1 MKTRDFLMIDLPLS
15 IIYGF
20 GIYYLPESFKIVILG
35 ILGLVLLF
43 LYILYKLAYLGIKI
57 DENGVDRIRCILRAT
72 IQQQEIIENA
82 YLLYLQNASVIKF
95 HIKFNKVV
103 KHNFYKNY
111 KSAFIDK
118 FDREPSKAFIW
129 FVYYDLLT
137 CLSIKS
143 ILMDNYRIEQ
153 EYGLDRSKETGENL
167 TYKKYQ
173 NLIEE
178 VNALSSQIDD
188 RINQLDDHLKFILSL
203 PEVVAECDKI
213 RLMMDDC
220 NNKID
225 QAKELRKI
233 LDACGTI

>member
-1 MKTRDFLMIDLPLS
+1 METRNFLMIVLPLS
-15 IIYGF
+15 IICGF
-20 GIYYLPESFKIVILG
+20 GIYYLPKDSQIVILSILG

-43 LYILYKLAYLGIKI
+43 LYKLACLGIKI
-57 DENGVDRIRCILRAT
+57 DENGVDRVRCILRST
-72 IQQQEIIENA
+72 IHQQEIIEDA

-95 HIKFNKVV
+95 HIKFNKTV

-118 FDREPSKAFIW
+118 FDREPSKAIIW
-129 FVYYDLLT
+129 FAYYDLLVY
-137 CLSIKS
+137 LSIKS

-153 EYGLDRSKETGENL
+153 KYGLERSKESGENL

-178 VNALSSQIDD
+178 VNVLSSQIDD
-188 RINQLDDHLKFILSL
+188 RIDQLDRLKVNLSL
-203 PEVVAECDKI
+203 PEVIIECDKI
-213 RLMMDDC
+213 RLMLDDC
-220 NNKID
+220 NNKIN

-233 LDACGTI
+233 LDVCGII

>member
-1 MKTRDFLMIDLPLS
+1 METRNFLMIVLPLS
-15 IIYGF
+15 IICGF
-20 GIYYLPESFKIVILG
+20 GICYLPKDSQIVILSILG

-43 LYILYKLAYLGIKI
+43 LYKLACFSIKI

-72 IQQQEIIENA
+72 ICQQEIIEDA

-95 HIKFNKVV
+95 HIKFNKTV

-118 FDREPSKAFIW
+118 FDREPSKAIIW
-129 FVYYDLLT
+129 FAYYDLLVY
-137 CLSIKS
+137 LSIKS

-153 EYGLDRSKETGENL
+153 KYGLERSKESGENL

-178 VNALSSQIDD
+178 ANVLSSQIDD
-188 RINQLDDHLKFILSL
+188 RIDQLDRLKVNLSL
-203 PEVVAECDKI
+203 PEVITECDKI
-213 RLMMDDC
+213 RLMLDDC

-233 LDACGTI
+233 LDVCGTI